1 MAHTEKCRGCM
12 YENACDYIDCRI
24 NERKNIRNQAIDE
37 CINAFAD
44 WFGDDHKSQAYY
56 KLLMQMKTE

>member
-12 YENACDYIDCRI
+12 YENACDYIICRFDEI
-24 NERKNIRNQAIDE
+24 KNMRNQVIDE

-44 WFGDDHKSQAYY
+44 YFGYNDDNQEYY
-56 KLLMQMKTE
+56 RLLNQMKTE

>member
-24 NERKNIRNQAIDE
+24 NERRNIRN
-37 CINAFAD
+37 
-44 WFGDDHKSQAYY
+44 
-56 KLLMQMKTE
+56 